1 MVSHNCGYT
10 LSVFKANL
18 GTLAEPGDTA
28 FHTVFLHYAGR
39 VYGLDMGNPRLT
51 PESLGDLAMA
61 NLQMSNLLNLDH
73 TDRDI
78 IKRLA
83 VDAVYNLL
91 ARCRRDVECTLIA
104 NEPGTQV
111 YKEAQAKARESFA
124 HQAKALL
131 RWPQPEAE
139 EPIRQPDEPTHS
151 RAKVPPHFHLEI
163 YCFLCGRRMITDGRD
178 QAVGRW
184 AGMVA
189 RRAHQE
195 PITGSL
201 MGTVAHDVTSISI
214 NLLAPPAAVRAQL
227 NQE

>member
-1 MVSHNCGYT
+1 M
-10 LSVFKANL
+10 
-18 GTLAEPGDTA
+18 
-28 FHTVFLHYAGR
+28 
-39 VYGLDMGNPRLT
+39 
-51 PESLGDLAMA
+51 
-61 NLQMSNLLNLDH
+61 DH

-83 VDAVYNLL
+83 VDAVYSLL

-111 YKEAQAKARESFA
+111 YQEARAKAHESFA
-124 HQAKALL
+124 DQAKALL
-131 RWPQPEAE
+131 RWPQPVAE

-163 YCFLCGRRMITDGRD
+163 YCFLCGRRMITDGHD

-189 RRAHQE
+189 CRAHQE

-201 MGTVAHDVTSISI
+201 MGTVAHDVTTISI